1 MKKRELRYA
10 CLFGGGAIRGMAH
23 IGAVRA
29 LNEMDIALGTLA
41 GSSVGAIVAS
51 ALAVGYSD
59 KELEKIFL
67 AVDFELFKDI
77 NFSKALALS
86 KGDIFLEWMR
96 EVIETKFYGINYSKG
111 KNKPVTFAD
120 IDKDFVI
127 ITTDLT
133 NFCCK
138 EFSRKTTPDF
148 EVAEAVRIS
157 ACMPGLMRAIEVDD
171 ATLVDGD
178 LQKSWPMWKL
188 CDTLSKL
195 DENILEI
202 RLEGTPCGNL
212 TNPVSFINSV
222 YSCITSI
229 ASEFVVNLYERDEKH
244 DCLVVNT
251 GDVVIVNFQM
261 KEPERKALIEDG
273 YRQTI
278 EYFRKILPKKKAHHL
293 DNYIKIKNFIVDI
306 RNLILHDEI
315 SDAQVKF
322 ANLLALMCEIRLE
335 IDEKIY
341 FDIQDLKDDMLNNSG
356 KTLFLKHTYL
366 KNFRQVIKKLD
377 ELEETLN
384 SKQNYLQNL
393 LINTLYQGF

>member
-1 MKKRELRYA
+1 MKRNDLKYA

-23 IGAVRA
+23 IGVVRA
-29 LNEMDIALGTLA
+29 LNELGIGLGTLA

-59 KELEKIFL
+59 VELEKIFL

-138 EFSRKTTPDF
+138 EFSRMTTPDF

-157 ACMPGLMRAIEVDD
+157 ACMPGLMRAVEVED

-188 CDTLSKL
+188 CETLSKL
-195 DENILEI
+195 EENVLEI
-202 RLEGTPCGNL
+202 RLEGTPCGDL
-212 TNPVSFINSV
+212 TNPISFINSV
-222 YSCITSI
+222 YSCITSV
-229 ASEFVVNLYERDEKH
+229 ASEFVVKLYERDEKH
-244 DCLVVNT
+244 DCLIVNT

-273 YRQTI
+273 YKQTI
-278 EYFRKILPKKKAHHL
+278 EYFKNIFPMKKSHHL
-293 DNYIKIKNFIVDI
+293 DNYIKIKNFVTDI
-306 RNLILHDEI
+306 KDLILHDKV

-322 ANLLALMCEIRLE
+322 GNLLALLCDIRYD

-341 FDIQDLKDDMLNNSG
+341 YDIQELTQDILNNSG

-366 KNFRQVIKKLD
+366 KNFRPAVKKLD
-377 ELEETLN
+377 ELEEKLK
-384 SKQNYLQNL
+384 SKQAYLQNVL
-393 LINTLYQGF
+393 EKLNKS

>member
-1 MKKRELRYA
+1 
-10 CLFGGGAIRGMAH
+10 MAH
-23 IGAVRA
+23 IGVVRA
-29 LNEMDIALGTLA
+29 LRELGVGLGTLA

-59 KELEKIFL
+59 AELEKIFL

-86 KGDIFLEWMR
+86 KGDIFLDWMR
-96 EVIETKFYGINYSKG
+96 EVIETKFYGVTYSKG

-138 EFSRKTTPDF
+138 EFSRLTTPDF

-157 ACMPGLMRAIEVDD
+157 ACMPGLMRAVEVDD

-188 CDTLSKL
+188 CDTLSHL
-195 DENILEI
+195 EENILEV
-202 RLEGTPCGNL
+202 RLEGTPCGDL
-212 TNPVSFINSV
+212 TNPISFINSV
-222 YSCITSI
+222 YSCITSV

-261 KEPERKALIEDG
+261 KETERKALIEDG
-273 YRQTI
+273 YRQTL
-278 EYFRKILPKKKAHHL
+278 EYFKTILPKKKAHHL
-293 DNYIKIKNFIVDI
+293 DNYIKIKNFVVDI
-306 RNLILHDEI
+306 RDLILRDKI
-315 SDAQVKF
+315 ADAQVKF
-322 ANLLALMCEIRLE
+322 ANLLALMCEIRYE

-341 FDIQDLKDDMLNNSG
+341 FDIQDLKDDILNNSG

-366 KNFRQVIKKLD
+366 KNFRPVVKKLD
-377 ELEETLN
+377 ELEEKLK
-384 SKQNYLQNL
+384 SKQDYLQNL
-393 LINTLYQGF
+393 LATIIS

>member
-1 MKKRELRYA
+1 MKREELHYA

-23 IGAVRA
+23 IGVVRA
-29 LNEMDIALGTLA
+29 LKELGVGLGTLA

-59 KELEKIFL
+59 AELEKIFL
-67 AVDFELFKDI
+67 SVDFELFKDI

-96 EVIETKFYGINYSKG
+96 EVIETKFYGVTYSKG

-138 EFSRKTTPDF
+138 EFSRLTTPDF

-157 ACMPGLMRAIEVDD
+157 ACMPGLMRAVEVDD

-188 CDTLSKL
+188 CDTLSNL
-195 DENILEI
+195 EENILEV
-202 RLEGTPCGNL
+202 RLEGTPCGDL
-212 TNPVSFINSV
+212 TNPISFINSV
-222 YSCITSI
+222 YSCITSV

-273 YRQTI
+273 YRQTL
-278 EYFRKILPKKKAHHL
+278 EYFKYILPKKKAHHL
-293 DNYIKIKNFIVDI
+293 DNYIKIKNLVVDI
-306 RNLILHDEI
+306 RDLILRDKVA
-315 SDAQVKF
+315 DAQVKF
-322 ANLLALMCEIRLE
+322 ANLLALMCEIRYD

-341 FDIQDLKDDMLNNSG
+341 FDIKDLKDDILNNSG

-366 KNFRQVIKKLD
+366 KNFRPVIKKLD
-377 ELEETLN
+377 ELEEKLK
-384 SKQNYLQNL
+384 SKQDYLQNL
-393 LINTLYQGF
+393 LGTIIS